1 MKIKRH
7 GGTYEVNRVSREG
20 HRTIATVC
28 GRVARGGTRIAIYEE
43 ISDEVPGPVIY
54 MSVGKIGPWSPVVSA
69 KMVEMD
75 PVKSTWA
82 DGLVCSIERC
92 DGTLYVMG
100 SDRRPFAVT
109 VRMVDD
115 KDRQS
120 EEEQVPGTAIRS
132 DGFRPTLF

>member
-1 MKIKRH
+1 MKIENYGR
-7 GGTYEVNRVSREG
+7 TYEVNRASYEG

-28 GRVARGGTRIAIYEE
+28 GRVARNGTRIAIYEE

-54 MSVGKIGPWSPVVSA
+54 MSIGKVGPWSPVVSA

-75 PVKSTWA
+75 SVKSTWA
-82 DGLVCSIERC
+82 DGLVGSIERC

-100 SDRRPFAVT
+100 SDRKPFAVT
-109 VRMVDD
+109 VRMVDE

-132 DGFRPTLF
+132 DGFRPTFF